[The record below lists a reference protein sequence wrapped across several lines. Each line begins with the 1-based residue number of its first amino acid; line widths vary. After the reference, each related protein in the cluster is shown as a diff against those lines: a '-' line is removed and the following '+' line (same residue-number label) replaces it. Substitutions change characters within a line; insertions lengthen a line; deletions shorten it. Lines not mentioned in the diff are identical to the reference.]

1 MLMAIYSWSPDG
13 VHIVTPNSMNND
25 VFVAAVIERLSW
37 RSNNSMVG
45 HENIIEVAVRRGG
58 R

>member
-1 MLMAIYSWSPDG
+1 M
-13 VHIVTPNSMNND
+13 HIVTPNSMNND

-45 HENIIEVAVRRGG
+45 HENIIEVAVSELNYSYDTHC
-58 R
+58 